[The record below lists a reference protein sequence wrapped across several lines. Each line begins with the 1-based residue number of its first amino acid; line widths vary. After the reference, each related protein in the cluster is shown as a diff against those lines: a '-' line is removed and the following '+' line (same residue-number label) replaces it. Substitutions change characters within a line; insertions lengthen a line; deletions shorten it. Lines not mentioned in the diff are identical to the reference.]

1 MNSLNA
7 ENGYKLPPENV
18 REIFNKPALPVFH
31 YVPYNYLG
39 LEMTYQDKQTLEQLA
54 DPTLKLAGSVL
65 SKKLNAP
72 IDHYPRTSVKIFHL
86 SKIQEI
92 MVNFD
97 KDTKIRDYKLSPDN
111 SKLALSEET
120 DNGIKLLIVDVDT
133 GHIKGI
139 KDVIINDIFRDSGFF
154 WLNDNETLI
163 IKAIVSNRGQAPEK
177 PMIPESPVIDESSG
191 IYSTTRTYQHLL
203 KNNYDKLLFDHYFT
217 SQIIKLNTN
226 TGKFKKINLP
236 GIYDTIKPS
245 PDNEYLFIE
254 KIMKPYSY
262 QVPHFRFPRS
272 FVIWDIKGREIQ
284 KIHDRPIQDQIPIGG
299 TYQGPRRFQW
309 QPLKDAS
316 LIWVEALDQGD
327 PQKEVEHRDLVL
339 RLPAPFNSEAEVLF
353 KVENRFSSITWSE
366 NDDELIFADYD
377 RDKLWS
383 RTWFFSL
390 KDKYLELLISR
401 SVNDEYNY
409 PGKLITRKTS
419 RNEKVYLQKDNF
431 IYFNNIYGATP
442 EGNRPYLAKFNFKTQ
457 EKEILF
463 RSDKDHNE
471 RMFCFADNSL
481 NKIVIGSE
489 DQFNPR
495 NYFYLDIDSGN
506 RERITN
512 YENPYPELTNLKKE
526 LITYQREDSVSLS
539 GTLYLPQD
547 HQKGQKL
554 PLIIHAYPQE
564 FTDTSTAGQVT
575 TSPNRFISFW
585 GASPIYFALQGYAVL
600 INASIPIIGD
610 PQTVNETFITQLTQS
625 VESAIEHLDT
635 LGVVDPTKVGIMGHS
650 YGAFM
655 VANLLAHSDICVAGV
670 AKSGAYNRTL
680 TPFGFQS
687 ERRTLWKAKDFYVDI
702 SPFMHADK
710 IDKPLLLIHG
720 EDDPNSGTY
729 PLQSRRLFQALK
741 GTGGTSRLVILPH
754 EGHSYHARESNLHV
768 LAEMIEWFDKYLK

>member
-1 MNSLNA
+1 
-7 ENGYKLPPENV
+7 
-18 REIFNKPALPVFH
+18 
-31 YVPYNYLG
+31 
-39 LEMTYQDKQTLEQLA
+39 
-54 DPTLKLAGSVL
+54 
-65 SKKLNAP
+65 
-72 IDHYPRTSVKIFHL
+72 
-86 SKIQEI
+86 